1 MSYLNGSRINFWGGF
16 QTNVCTTNN
25 SEYDE
30 CIDVVHTTVT
40 DKMTDAQIIDYFR
53 MPASRKGV
61 NYYTNGGWNY
71 YGDHGVRF
79 IGAKVS
85 SSGRPGQITED
96 GALTGLPVYL
106 LGSLDPI
113 SEKGPHGSAVMVD
126 IDPTSS
132 QSTQI
137 FVGGLQIGLGDKP
150 PLLIQG
156 DGVCH
161 SRFLGLR
168 LEAPGTVD
176 APESCKA
183 NGTFQITFP
192 IEAVQSYDASIP
204 ELKDLMETPGI
215 QGIVMRFSV
224 FECMPYMTTRELQAD
239 YAAHHNSSN
248 PSGGHVIGSI
258 GPAFEGEPDTV
269 PPGRLL
275 QNSALPGPA
284 SGLALLSEETG
295 LLTLDIVSLLQ
306 KAALRADRRG
316 FTDTIG
322 PNLDFGD
329 LTVSAGGMTIA
340 TFDPLPARYF
350 VHGGVFDIPVAGD
363 AIKALKVNPI
373 SLAGAGPGGALAV
386 DEAPLR
392 IYGDA
397 RNIYWNQDGDPLG
410 MEITMHIRY
419 LGGPLLNDAVVTLSG
434 EKTGTL
440 ENPGFL
446 SFPPHVHVG
455 RGDQTFAFTVSGNSA
470 GGPGFEAIKLSGG
483 SGTFINFRKYPTGDL
498 PELPTE
504 GLTWDYVYE
513 NVLRYF
519 YVIFPAM
526 SMRIPLNDENT
537 IKATGDVILQRVSR
551 QYRATTL
558 CMPLTRA
565 MSPERVEILEKFI
578 DQ

>member
-1 MSYLNGSRINFWGGF
+1 MSYLNGPRINFWGGF

-30 CIDVVHTTVT
+30 RIDVVHTTVT
-40 DKMTDAQIIDYFR
+40 DKMTDAQIVDYFR
-53 MPASRKGV
+53 MPATRKGA

-71 YGDHGVRF
+71 YGDHGVQF
-79 IGAKVS
+79 IEAKVS

-96 GALTGLPVYL
+96 GALMGMPVYL

-113 SEKGPHGSAVMVD
+113 SGQGPHGSAVMVD

-137 FVGGLQIGLGDKP
+137 FVGGLQIGPVDKP
-150 PLLIQG
+150 ALLIHG
-156 DGVCH
+156 DSVCH

-168 LEAPGTVD
+168 LEAPETVD
-176 APESCKA
+176 APGSCKA
-183 NGTFQITFP
+183 NGTFQVTFP
-192 IEAVQSYDASIP
+192 IEAVKSHDASIP
-204 ELKDLMETPGI
+204 ILKDLMGTPGI
-215 QGIVMRFSV
+215 KGIVMRFSV

-248 PSGGHVIGSI
+248 PSSGHVIGSI

-275 QNSALPGPA
+275 QNSSLPGPA
-284 SGLALLSEETG
+284 SGLALLNEEKG
-295 LLTLDIVSLLQ
+295 LLTLDVVSLVQ

-329 LTVSAGGMTIA
+329 LTVSAGGKAIA
-340 TFDPLPARYF
+340 TFDPLPTRYF

-363 AIKALKVNPI
+363 EIKTLKANPI
-373 SLAGAGPGGALAV
+373 SLAGVGPGGTLAV

-419 LGGPLLNDAVVTLSG
+419 LGGPLLDDTVVTLSG
-434 EKTGTL
+434 DKTGVL

-446 SFPPHVHVG
+446 SFPPNVHVS
-455 RGDQTFAFTVSGNSA
+455 RGAQTFAFTVSGNSA
-470 GGPGFEAIKLSGG
+470 GGPGFEAITLSGG

-498 PELPTE
+498 PELPAE

-519 YVIFPAM
+519 YVVFPAM

-537 IKATGDVILQRVSR
+537 VKATGDVILQRVSR

-565 MSPERVEILEKFI
+565 MSPERADILEKFFN
-578 DQ
+578 Q